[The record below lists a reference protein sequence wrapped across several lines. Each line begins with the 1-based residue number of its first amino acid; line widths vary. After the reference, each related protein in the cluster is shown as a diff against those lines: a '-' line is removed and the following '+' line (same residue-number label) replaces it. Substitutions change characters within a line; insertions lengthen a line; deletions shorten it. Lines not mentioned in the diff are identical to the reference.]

1 MIRRASLLLSVSLIL
16 AACGGQPPGYGGP
29 PIRDAVRAMVRPVL
43 ASPMIY
49 TGPGAGHGRPFL
61 NTQFFIKNT
70 STVPVR
76 IHRCVATALDEERRE
91 LFRTSVVGPDTLL
104 RAGERMG
111 SLRPG
116 NYGGE
121 VAPAGVTLGAVLA
134 VARYRVSC
142 RVYVWVGPFPTYEGD

>member
-1 MIRRASLLLSVSLIL
+1 
-16 AACGGQPPGYGGP
+16 
-29 PIRDAVRAMVRPVL
+29 
-43 ASPMIY
+43 MIY

-61 NTQFFIKNT
+61 NTQVFIKNT

-76 IHRCVATALDEERRE
+76 IHRCVATALDEGRRE

-142 RVYVWVGPFPTYEGD
+142 KAYVWVGPFPIYEGD